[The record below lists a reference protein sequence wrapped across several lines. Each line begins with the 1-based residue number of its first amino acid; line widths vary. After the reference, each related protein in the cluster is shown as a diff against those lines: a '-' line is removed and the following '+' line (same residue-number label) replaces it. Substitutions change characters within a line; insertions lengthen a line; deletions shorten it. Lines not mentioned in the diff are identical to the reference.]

1 MCVVNEIS
9 LIVVLIKGH
18 QHLRVRNLLDATYS
32 MIKRVALSA
41 SLQTRVISLVCAR
54 QSKNNIPCTFLTTS
68 EQNDRCL
75 PLAGTSRIFPSQL
88 LEFFFNSAGA
98 TFPPSVRPHPT
109 SSLSLSC
116 LFILAVR
123 ARAFKTQ
130 SRSFS
135 PCTHVTRHSA
145 AKTVSLRDV
154 APPRAPNPFSLPP
167 SARLQCSPSALRCAS
182 FPSVSQKLLI
192 YLSYERAR
200 GKLTRA
206 RRKRRAKSE
215 RRRGKQGESGW
226 KRREGWEGMRR
237 NN

>member
-18 QHLRVRNLLDATYS
+18 QHLRVRNLLDATHS

-54 QSKNNIPCTFLTTS
+54 QSKNNDPLHLPAS

-109 SSLSLSC
+109 SSLSC

-123 ARAFKTQ
+123 ARAFRLKVARSVLVRTLPGIPRLKL
-130 SRSFS
+130 SLFAMSPHHALKIPSLCPPPLRPVAMFSFS
-135 PCTHVTRHSA
+135 PPLCLFSQRLPEA
-145 AKTVSLRDV
+145 L
-154 APPRAPNPFSLPP
+154 NLPF
-167 SARLQCSPSALRCAS
+167 
-182 FPSVSQKLLI
+182 V
-192 YLSYERAR
+192 RAR
-200 GKLTRA
+200 SREVNAPGEREGRRA
-206 RRKRRAKSE
+206 RTARKAGRVRTE
-215 RRRGKQGESGW
+215 EEEGGKG
-226 KRREGWEGMRR
+226 
-237 NN
+237 